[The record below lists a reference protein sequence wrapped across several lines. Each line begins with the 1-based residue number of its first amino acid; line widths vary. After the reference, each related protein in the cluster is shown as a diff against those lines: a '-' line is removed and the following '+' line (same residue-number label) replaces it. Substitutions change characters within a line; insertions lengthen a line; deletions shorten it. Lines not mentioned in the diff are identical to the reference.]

1 MGLPVPLGKHTFVQ
15 DKINHLKQIVMNLTI
30 MKRLRFMAAGLMLL
44 TVFLFPGCKKD
55 GATSDPSSSFKN
67 KIWTGE
73 FNNGDGAQPLSME
86 FKDGGAITWYDLS
99 GEISGT
105 WKVENGTITV
115 TMSNGNGFKA
125 GVSGDNK
132 LTNFQSLFG
141 STAVMVHAELN
152 TSAEP
157 ALDETTWTAPNLNL
171 HFTGGNKVDMALGPA
186 GSVKYPDIIFVY
198 KAKTIR
204 FAVVNGDYKWFFVRN
219 SSSAFKGI
227 NQFMPDATLYPLDL
241 SKN

>member
-1 MGLPVPLGKHTFVQ
+1 LGKHTFVQ

-30 MKRLRFMAAGLMLL
+30 MKRPGFITAGLLLL
-44 TVFLFPGCKKD
+44 TVFGFMGCKKD
-55 GATSDPSSSFKN
+55 GTATDSSAPFKN

-86 FKDGGAITWYDLS
+86 FKDGGAITWYDLG
-99 GEISGT
+99 GETSGT
-105 WKVENGTITV
+105 WKIENGRISV
-115 TMSNGNGFKA
+115 SMSNGNGFKA
-125 GVSGDNK
+125 SISNGNK
-132 LTNFQSLFG
+132 LTDFQNLAG
-141 STAVMVHAELN
+141 SSAIMVNAELN

-157 ALDETTWTAPNLNL
+157 TLDETTWTAPNLNL
-171 HFTGGNKVDMALGPA
+171 HFTGGNKVDMALGPT

-227 NQFMPDATLYPLDL
+227 NQFLPDATLYPFDL

>member
-1 MGLPVPLGKHTFVQ
+1 
-15 DKINHLKQIVMNLTI
+15 
-30 MKRLRFMAAGLMLL
+30 MKRLIFMVTGLMLL
-44 TVFLFPGCKKD
+44 ASLGFMGCKKD
-55 GATSDPSSSFKN
+55 DATSDPSSSFKN

-73 FNNGDGAQPLSME
+73 FNNGDGVQPLSME

-99 GEISGT
+99 GETSGT

-125 GVSGDNK
+125 GVSGDK
-132 LTNFQSLFG
+132 LTNFQSLSG
-141 STAVMVHAELN
+141 STAVMAHAELN

-171 HFTGGNKVDMALGPA
+171 HFTGGNKVDMALGPT